1 MKGSLIILSI
11 FITGLLAGAM
21 HILPENPYLSEI
33 STYILYVLM
42 FLVGMSIGCDK
53 HVWKQFR
60 EINIRILLIPISAI
74 IGTGLGMVIFHLL
87 FSYPKAADLY
97 AIGAGFGYYSL
108 SSIVISKV
116 SSETIGIIAL
126 LSNII
131 REIGTLVLAPILVKY
146 FGKLAPIAAGGATTS
161 DTTLPIIMKYSGK
174 EYVLG
179 AVINGI
185 ILTLLVPIL
194 ISFIYSLNN

>member
-1 MKGSLIILSI
+1 MKGSLIIFSV
-11 FITGLLAGAM
+11 FIAGLLTGTM
-21 HILPENPYLSEI
+21 HILPEKPYINEI
-33 STYILYVLM
+33 STYILYILM
-42 FLVGMSIGCDK
+42 FLVGISIGVDK
-53 HVWKQFR
+53 HVWQQFR
-60 EINIRILLIPISAI
+60 EMNARILLIPLTAI
-74 IGTGLGMVIFHLL
+74 VGTGIGMVIFHVL

-97 AIGAGFGYYSL
+97 AIGSGFGYYSL

-116 SSETIGIIAL
+116 SSESIGIIAL

-131 REIGTLVLAPILVKY
+131 REIGTLILTPILVRY

-194 ISFIYSLNN
+194 ISLIYGV

>member
-1 MKGSLIILSI
+1 MKGSLIIFSV
-11 FITGLLAGAM
+11 FIAGLLTGTM
-21 HILPENPYLSEI
+21 HILPEKPYINEI
-33 STYILYVLM
+33 STYILYILM
-42 FLVGMSIGCDK
+42 FLVGISIGVDK
-53 HVWKQFR
+53 HVWQQFR
-60 EINIRILLIPISAI
+60 EMNARILLIPLTAI
-74 IGTGLGMVIFHLL
+74 VGTGIGMVIFHVL

-97 AIGAGFGYYSL
+97 AIGSGFGYYSL

-116 SSETIGIIAL
+116 SSESIGIIAL

-131 REIGTLVLAPILVKY
+131 REIGTLILTPILVRY

-194 ISFIYSLNN
+194 ISLIYGL